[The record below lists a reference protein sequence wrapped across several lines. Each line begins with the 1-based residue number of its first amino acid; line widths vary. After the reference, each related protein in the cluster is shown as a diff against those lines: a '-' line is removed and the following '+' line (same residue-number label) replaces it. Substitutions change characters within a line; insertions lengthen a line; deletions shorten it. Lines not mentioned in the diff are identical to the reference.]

1 MFFQPLL
8 LDGSSLKFL
17 SMLLAKEDSS
27 TDSYKGL
34 GELEQQ
40 RL

>member
-1 MFFQPLL
+1 MFFQSLL

-17 SMLLAKEDSS
+17 SMLLAKEDS
-27 TDSYKGL
+27 YKGL